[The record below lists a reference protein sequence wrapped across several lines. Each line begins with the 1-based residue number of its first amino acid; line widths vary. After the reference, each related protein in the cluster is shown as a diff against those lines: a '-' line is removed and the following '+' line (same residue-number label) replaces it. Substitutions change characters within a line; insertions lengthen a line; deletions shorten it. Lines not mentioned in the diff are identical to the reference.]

1 MISVILPVYNVEK
14 YIRRAIDSLLKQTLG
29 GFEVIIVDD
38 CGEDRSIEIA
48 NQIID
53 ADPRFRIIKN
63 RKNLGT
69 YHARRIGV
77 ENALGECIVFLDPD
91 DELAPDTLNFINDEF
106 YGSDVDIVF
115 YGVQFIPPGRW
126 YKQSPVLYPNLNGA
140 SLIVSYLKL
149 KHTNY
154 VWGTSGKA
162 FRKSILISVYA
173 KLNVDINLRF
183 VYAEDAL
190 LFFAVMLD
198 RPKYSVL
205 HKQGYLYHKNVESI
219 SFRDDR
225 NTILNRAVQF
235 EYFMNRFTDLSEQT
249 NLSEQEVMYIDCLKR
264 QLQAERYLL
273 DRHLGDRIF
282 YIKNVFKA
290 IRVMPTIKNVIRAG
304 LYMISFGF
312 FRK

>member
-69 YHARRIGV
+69 YHTRRIGV

-91 DELAPDTLNFINDEF
+91 DALAPDTLSSIYSEF
-106 YGSDVDIVF
+106 RGSNADIIF
-115 YGVQFIPPGRW
+115 YGVRFIPPARW
-126 YKQSPVLYPNLNGA
+126 YKQKPVVYPSLKDA
-140 SLIVSYLKL
+140 SLIASYLKL
-149 KHTNY
+149 RHTNY

-162 FRKSILISVYA
+162 FRKSTLISVYV
-173 KLNVDINLRF
+173 KLSVDINFRF

-190 LFFAVMLD
+190 LFFSVMLG
-198 RPKYSVL
+198 RP
-205 HKQGYLYHKNVESI
+205 
-219 SFRDDR
+219 
-225 NTILNRAVQF
+225 
-235 EYFMNRFTDLSEQT
+235 
-249 NLSEQEVMYIDCLKR
+249 
-264 QLQAERYLL
+264 
-273 DRHLGDRIF
+273 
-282 YIKNVFKA
+282 
-290 IRVMPTIKNVIRAG
+290 
-304 LYMISFGF
+304 
-312 FRK
+312 